1 MVMCLRSLQWSGGE
15 VSLVGQGEKSV
26 GGAENLT
33 WNPKNLPSKLN
44 FFTNEVVFYIPE
56 PDQNV
61 LSKFFFK
68 VLYLH
73 RSHFLQ
79 PQGRANIL
87 LAVGPATHRKPG
99 QPGIHR
105 PDGDV
110 HQVVQGKVQEEQEE
124 EQPSL
129 TRWTCS
135 TLCPG

>member
-79 PQGRANIL
+79 PQGRANL
-87 LAVGPATHRKPG
+87 FACS
-99 QPGIHR
+99 R
-105 PDGDV
+105 PSDSS
-110 HQVVQGKVQEEQEE
+110 KAWTAWNTSARWRCS
-124 EQPSL
+124 PS
-129 TRWTCS
+129 
-135 TLCPG
+135 CPR